1 LPVAEGAKRKTLRQK
16 YRIPTKLRKGRIGS
30 RVVGSAGAEEA
41 ISLGRVAAE
50 LLPRERIFQ
59 VKDGAQK
66 AVPGRFWRPGA
77 FTFAR
82 LPEGGPGLEKKTPLY
97 QWHESHGGRIVPFAG
112 YLLPVQYGGGVI
124 AEHKA
129 VRERAG
135 LFDVSHMGEFILQGP
150 GSLGALQRLFTNDFT
165 GMTVG
170 RVRYTLMCNESGGV
184 IDDLVVCKMAED
196 RYFLVVNAANREK
209 DAAWIRA
216 RLGGEADFEDASDS
230 FAQIALQGPASL
242 EILSSLSDTV
252 PRKYYTL
259 IEKGSAGG
267 IPCIV
272 SRTGYTGELGYEL
285 YCAPAEAPAL
295 WERLLEAGKGNL
307 VPCGLGAR
315 DTLRLEAAM
324 PLYGHEMDETV
335 NPFEAGLGFAVK
347 MAKDDFTGKA
357 ALAGKEN
364 PSRVRVGLRV
374 TGRGII
380 REQADLYCGGKKAGK
395 SSSGTF
401 CPFLKEALAM
411 ALLDAEFAGPGV
423 QVEADVRGKM
433 VAAEVCALPFYR
445 NDSAV
450 KPTEVGI

>member
-1 LPVAEGAKRKTLRQK
+1 M
-16 YRIPTKLRKGRIGS
+16 I
-30 RVVGSAGAEEA
+30 
-41 ISLGRVAAE
+41 
-50 LLPRERIFQ
+50 
-59 VKDGAQK
+59 
-66 AVPGRFWRPGA
+66 
-77 FTFAR
+77 
-82 LPEGGPGLEKKTPLY
+82 
-97 QWHESHGGRIVPFAG
+97 PFAA
-112 YLLPVQYGGGVI
+112 YLLPVQYEGGLI

-135 LFDVSHMGEFILQGP
+135 LFDVSHMGEFVLRGP
-150 GSLGALQRLFTNDFT
+150 GSLGVLQRLFTNDFS
-165 GMTVG
+165 GMAIG

-184 IDDLVVCKMAED
+184 MDDLVVCKMAED

-216 RLGGEADFEDASDS
+216 RLGGEADFEDVSDS

-242 EILSSLSDTV
+242 GILSSLSTTV

-259 IEKGSAGG
+259 IERGAVAG
-267 IPCIV
+267 IPCVV

-285 YCAPAEAPAL
+285 YCAPADAPAL
-295 WERLLEAGKGNL
+295 WERLLEAGKEAGL
-307 VPCGLGAR
+307 RACGLGAR

-347 MAKDDFTGKA
+347 MGKDDFTGKA
-357 ALAGKEN
+357 ALAGKEQ
-364 PSRVRVGLRV
+364 PSRIRAGLRV

-380 REQADLYCGGKKAGK
+380 REQADLYCRGKPAGK

-411 ALLDAEFAGPGV
+411 ALLDAEAAEPGTPI
-423 QVEADVRGKM
+423 EADVRGRM
-433 VAAEVCALPFYR
+433 VAAEVCALPFYK
-445 NDSAV
+445 NNYAI

>member
-1 LPVAEGAKRKTLRQK
+1 M
-16 YRIPTKLRKGRIGS
+16 I
-30 RVVGSAGAEEA
+30 
-41 ISLGRVAAE
+41 
-50 LLPRERIFQ
+50 
-59 VKDGAQK
+59 
-66 AVPGRFWRPGA
+66 
-77 FTFAR
+77 
-82 LPEGGPGLEKKTPLY
+82 
-97 QWHESHGGRIVPFAG
+97 PFAT
-112 YLLPVQYGGGVI
+112 YLLPVQYQGGVI
-124 AEHKA
+124 AEHNA
-129 VRERAG
+129 VRQRAG
-135 LFDVSHMGEFILQGP
+135 LFDVSHMGEFVLKGP

-165 GMTVG
+165 GMSIG
-170 RVRYTLMCNESGGV
+170 RVRYTLMCNESGGI

-216 RLGGEADFEDASDS
+216 RLGGDTAFEDVSDS

-242 EILSSLSDTV
+242 EILSSLSATI

-259 IEKGSAGG
+259 IEKGKVAG

-295 WERLLEAGKGNL
+295 WEGLLEAGKGAGL
-307 VPCGLGAR
+307 IACGLGAR

-357 ALAGKEN
+357 ALAGKEK
-364 PSRVRVGLRV
+364 PSRIRTGLRV
-374 TGRGII
+374 TGQGII
-380 REQADLYCGGKKAGK
+380 REQADLYCRGKLAGR

-401 CPFLKEALAM
+401 CPFLKKALAM
-411 ALLDAEFAGPGV
+411 ALLDAEAAGPGTRI
-423 QVEADVRGKM
+423 EADVRGKT
-433 VAAEVCALPFYR
+433 VAAEVCALPFYK
-445 NDSAV
+445 NNSAV
-450 KPTEVGI
+450 QVTEVGT

>member
-1 LPVAEGAKRKTLRQK
+1 M
-16 YRIPTKLRKGRIGS
+16 I
-30 RVVGSAGAEEA
+30 
-41 ISLGRVAAE
+41 
-50 LLPRERIFQ
+50 
-59 VKDGAQK
+59 
-66 AVPGRFWRPGA
+66 
-77 FTFAR
+77 
-82 LPEGGPGLEKKTPLY
+82 
-97 QWHESHGGRIVPFAG
+97 PFAA
-112 YLLPVQYGGGVI
+112 YLLPVQYQGGVI
-124 AEHKA
+124 AEHNA
-129 VRERAG
+129 VREKAG
-135 LFDVSHMGEFILQGP
+135 LFDVSHMGEFVLKGP
-150 GSLGALQRLFTNDFT
+150 GTLGALQRLFTNDFT
-165 GMTVG
+165 GMAIG

-216 RLGGEADFEDASDS
+216 RLGENVDFEDVSDS

-242 EILSSLSDTV
+242 GILSSLSDTV

-259 IEKGSAGG
+259 IEKGGFAG

-285 YCAPAEAPAL
+285 YCAPADAPAL
-295 WERLLEAGKGNL
+295 WERLLEAGKGTL
-307 VPCGLGAR
+307 IACGLGAR

-335 NPFEAGLGFAVK
+335 NPFEAGLGFAVR
-347 MAKDDFTGKA
+347 MAKDDFIGKA
-357 ALAGKEN
+357 ALAGKEK
-364 PSRVRVGLRV
+364 PSRIRAGLRV

-380 REQADLYCGGKKAGK
+380 REQADLYCRGKLAGK

-411 ALLDAEFAGPGV
+411 ALLDVGAAGPGTRI
-423 QVEADVRGKM
+423 EADVRGKM

-445 NDSAV
+445 NNSAV
-450 KPTEVGI
+450 QATEVGI